1 MNTKQKRYSLSGNI
15 AWMVKIC
22 WQTRRRALF
31 LCLVMALCDIL
42 NNLVGLY
49 IGPRVL
55 GLVEAHSSL
64 SQLLGTI
71 LFFTLALLLTQYG
84 KTYLGG
90 YNQFCLVEN
99 RTSIMMD
106 ISRKFNTTGYPNTL
120 RAEFLRLLGKT
131 EDATD
136 SNHASTE
143 EIYRTI
149 TSFLTNL
156 GGLIAYLTILSGLN
170 PWLLL
175 FMAASCTGE
184 FWAARYK
191 DNWIYAH
198 RDTENQFYLK
208 KRYLRDKSESIE
220 LAKDIRIFGLQG
232 WMRDILTGIHDA
244 YYDFQLKVEKRRLL
258 VDLVGTVCTVAR
270 NGIAYW
276 YLIRLALRNGLG
288 VPEFLLYFTA
298 ASTFTTWV
306 LGILTD
312 LSKLNKQSL
321 DISQVREF
329 LDYPEPFRGQ
339 APVPKAAQYELRLE
353 QVSFRYPEA
362 EKDTI
367 ANMNLTIHP
376 GERLAIVGLNG
387 AGKTTLVKLLCG
399 LLDPTEGRVLLN
411 GQDIRAFDR
420 AE

>member
-31 LCLVMALCDIL
+31 LCLAMALCDIL
-42 NNLVGLY
+42 NNLTGLY
-49 IGPRVL
+49 IGPKVL
-55 GLVEAHSSL
+55 GLVETHSSL
-64 SQLLGTI
+64 SRLLGTI

-106 ISRKFNTTGYPNTL
+106 VSRKFNTTGYPNTL

-131 EDATD
+131 DDATD
-136 SNHASTE
+136 NNQSSTE

-149 TSFLTNL
+149 TSLLTNL

-170 PWLLL
+170 LWLLL

-220 LAKDIRIFGLQG
+220 LAKDIRIFGLQN
-232 WMRDILTGIHDA
+232 WMNDLLTSIHDA
-244 YYDFQLKVEKRRLL
+244 YYDFQLKVEKKRLL

-353 QVSFRYPEA
+353 QVSFRYP
-362 EKDTI
+362 
-367 ANMNLTIHP
+367 
-376 GERLAIVGLNG
+376 
-387 AGKTTLVKLLCG
+387 
-399 LLDPTEGRVLLN
+399 
-411 GQDIRAFDR
+411 
-420 AE
+420 

>member
-1 MNTKQKRYSLSGNI
+1 MPN
-15 AWMVKIC
+15 
-22 WQTRRRALF
+22 
-31 LCLVMALCDIL
+31 
-42 NNLVGLY
+42 
-49 IGPRVL
+49 
-55 GLVEAHSSL
+55 
-64 SQLLGTI
+64 
-71 LFFTLALLLTQYG
+71 FFGCGG
-84 KTYLGG
+84 KT
-90 YNQFCLVEN
+90 
-99 RTSIMMD
+99 D
-106 ISRKFNTTGYPNTL
+106 
-120 RAEFLRLLGKT
+120 
-131 EDATD
+131 DATD
-136 SNHASTE
+136 TNHSSTE

-149 TSFLTNL
+149 TSLLTNL

-170 PWLLL
+170 LWLLL

-244 YYDFQLKVEKRRLL
+244 YYDFQLKAEKRRLL

-353 QVSFRYPEA
+353 
-362 EKDTI
+362 
-367 ANMNLTIHP
+367 
-376 GERLAIVGLNG
+376 
-387 AGKTTLVKLLCG
+387 
-399 LLDPTEGRVLLN
+399 
-411 GQDIRAFDR
+411 
-420 AE
+420 